1 MEDVVV
7 KHKAAKVGLGVV
19 ILMSLKGTATL
30 TAAMLLP
37 TWPLRIIALHII
49 AIIGVIVFIR
59 HRRKRKLDKQRAHSA
74 Q

>member
-7 KHKAAKVGLGVV
+7 RHKAAKVGLGVV

-37 TWPLRIIALHII
+37 TWPLRILALHVI
-49 AIIGVIVFIR
+49 AIIGLIVFIR
-59 HRRKRKLDKQRAHSA
+59 HRHKKKKSLHEGHEGI
-74 Q
+74 